1 MVIVRFF
8 KVSTYYIVG
17 VNERSVGRA
26 MVFPTETE
34 HRVKIRALSVC
45 QDHLRK
51 VVDISRKIAQLVD
64 CFAKSDKASAKQ
76 LYAEIL
82 SLGDEIDSAKRVV
95 AQELAEIGAILLS
108 RDDFLR
114 FTDLTS
120 EIADFCKGIAFRLI
134 EMMERKWDVPQDIR
148 KELANLS
155 GAMFDSVSKLR
166 EAMFTL
172 NYGASKVLEKAK
184 DVEIAERVV
193 DDLYRDL
200 EIKILNSKMEI
211 PALLLLRDVIQLF
224 EDATDK
230 VEDAADASRILAF
243 AI

>member
-1 MVIVRFF
+1 
-8 KVSTYYIVG
+8 
-17 VNERSVGRA
+17 

-64 CFAKSDKASAKQ
+64 CFVKGDKASAKQ

-95 AQELAEIGAILLS
+95 AQELAEIGAILMN

-134 EMMERKWDVPQDIR
+134 EMMERKWDIPQDIR
-148 KELANLS
+148 KGLANLS

-166 EAMFTL
+166 EAIFTL
-172 NYGASKVLEKAK
+172 NYGTSKVLEKVK

-193 DDLYRDL
+193 DDLYREL
-200 EIKILNSKMEI
+200 EIKILNSKMDL

-224 EDATDK
+224 EDAADK

>member
-1 MVIVRFF
+1 
-8 KVSTYYIVG
+8 
-17 VNERSVGRA
+17 

-34 HRVKIRALSVC
+34 HRVKRRALNVC

-51 VVDISRKIAQLVD
+51 VVNISRKIAQLVD
-64 CFAKSDKASAKQ
+64 TFVKEDKVSAKQ

-82 SLGDEIDSAKRVV
+82 SQGDEIDSAKRVV
-95 AQELAEIGAILLS
+95 AQELAEIGAILFS

-120 EIADFCKGIAFRLI
+120 EIADFSKGIAFRLV
-134 EMMERKWDVPQDIR
+134 EMLERKWDVPSDIR
-148 KELANLS
+148 EGLVDLAN
-155 GAMFDSVSKLR
+155 AVFESVSRLR
-166 EAMFTL
+166 ETVFTL
-172 NYGASKVLEKAK
+172 NYGASKVLEKAR
-184 DVEIAERVV
+184 DVEVAERLV
-193 DDLYRDL
+193 DDLYRNL

-224 EDATDK
+224 EDIADK
-230 VEDAADASRILAF
+230 VEDASDASRILAF

>member
-1 MVIVRFF
+1 MFF
-8 KVSTYYIVG
+8 KAFPHFMLG
-17 VNERSVGRA
+17 VNHRDLRG
-26 MVFPTETE
+26 MTLVFPTETE
-34 HRVKIRALSVC
+34 HRVKRRALGVL

-51 VVDISRKIAQLVD
+51 VVDISRKISQLVD
-64 CFAKSDKASAKQ
+64 SFTKEDEISAGQ

-95 AQELAEIGAILLS
+95 ARELAEIGAILIS

-134 EMMERKWDVPQDIR
+134 EMMERSWNVPQDIR
-148 KELANLS
+148 RGLVDLS
-155 GAMFDSVSKLR
+155 GAVFESVSRLR
-166 EAMFTL
+166 EAVFTL
-172 NYGASKVLEKAK
+172 NYGASKVLEKAR

-193 DDLYRDL
+193 DDLYREL
-200 EIKILNSKMEI
+200 EIKVLNSEMEI

-224 EDATDK
+224 EDIADK